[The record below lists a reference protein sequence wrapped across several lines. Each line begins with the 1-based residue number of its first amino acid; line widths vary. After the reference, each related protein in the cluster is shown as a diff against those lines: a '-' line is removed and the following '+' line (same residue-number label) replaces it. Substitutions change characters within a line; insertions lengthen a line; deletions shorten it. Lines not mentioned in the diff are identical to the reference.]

1 MSTHKNRLYELIYLL
16 NREASDETRTDLTA
30 RVKSVVDSFNGEI
43 VKSESWGKRRL
54 AYEIQKGS
62 ERHQKAYYEYNII
75 QGPAG
80 MTQEIER
87 VLRLNEDCIR
97 FLTIKIDSFDPSV
110 PSVNVQTQ
118 TETTESTE
126 A

>member
-1 MSTHKNRLYELIYLL
+1 MSTNKNRLYELIYLV
-16 NREASDETRTDLTA
+16 NREASDEARADVTA
-30 RVKSVVDSFNGEI
+30 RIKAVISDFNGEV
-43 VKSESWGKRRL
+43 VKTESWGKRRL

-62 ERHQKAYYEYNII
+62 ERHQKAYYEYNIL

-97 FLTIKIDSFDPSV
+97 FLTIKIDSFDPSA
-110 PSVNVQTQ
+110 PSVHAEVA
-118 TETTESTE
+118 EPTTESTE

>member
-1 MSTHKNRLYELIYLL
+1 MSTNKNRLYELIYLVK
-16 NREASDETRTDLTA
+16 REASDEVRADVTA
-30 RVKSVVDSFNGEI
+30 RIKAVVDSFGGEI
-43 VKSESWGKRRL
+43 VKTESWGKRRL

-62 ERHQKAYYEYNII
+62 ERHQKAYYEYNIL

-87 VLRLNEDCIR
+87 VLRLNEECIR
-97 FLTIKIDSFDPSV
+97 FLTIKIDSFDPSA
-110 PSVNVQTQ
+110 PSVHV
-118 TETTESTE
+118 EAEVAESTE

>member
-1 MSTHKNRLYELIYLL
+1 MSTNKNRLYELIYLV
-16 NREASDETRTDLTA
+16 NREASDEDRADIVT
-30 RVKSVVDSFNGEI
+30 RVKAVIDSFGGEI

-62 ERHQKAYYEYNII
+62 ERHQKAYYEYNIL

-97 FLTIKIDSFDPSV
+97 FLTIKIDSFDPSA
-110 PSVNVQTQ
+110 PSAQAQPEVA
-118 TETTESTE
+118 ETTE

>member
-1 MSTHKNRLYELIYLL
+1 MSTNKNRLYELIYLV
-16 NREASDETRTDLTA
+16 NREASDEARADVA
-30 RVKSVVDSFNGEI
+30 GRVKAVIDSFNGELM
-43 VKSESWGKRRL
+43 KTESWGKRRL

-62 ERHQKAYYEYNII
+62 ERHQKAYYEYNIL

-97 FLTIKIDSFDPSV
+97 FLTIRIESFDPSAV
-110 PSVNVQTQ
+110 SVNTPTEVA
-118 TETTESTE
+118 ETTE

>member
-1 MSTHKNRLYELIYLL
+1 MSTNKNRLYELIYLV
-16 NREASDETRTDLTA
+16 NREASDEARADVTA
-30 RVKSVVDSFNGEI
+30 RIKAVISDFNGEV
-43 VKSESWGKRRL
+43 VKTESWGKRRL

-87 VLRLNEDCIR
+87 VLRLHEDCIR
-97 FLTIKIDSFDPSV
+97 FLTIRIDSFDPSAT
-110 PSVNVQTQ
+110 SVHAEAEPVA
-118 TETTESTE
+118 ESTE